1 MNICEVIVV
10 ASVTVI
16 LFLLVT
22 EFSDQFSEKLTGC
35 LKRMGGRSQDKD
47 EFEVLQAR
55 LETGTPVVVMFYASW
70 CGACKALKPTYD
82 EATKRM
88 EEQGFTLLKVDHDEH
103 RLAIDE
109 AYPEVGEGIE
119 FYPTIMALRL
129 SSTGEVVSAV
139 YEGDRTVDALS
150 EFAREYA

>member
-1 MNICEVIVV
+1 MNICEVVVV

-16 LFLLVT
+16 LFLLVS
-22 EFSDQFSEKLTGC
+22 EFSDQISTQLAGC
-35 LKRMGGRSQDKD
+35 IKRVSGGRAKD
-47 EFEVLQAR
+47 EFEVLQAH
-55 LETGTPVVVMFYASW
+55 LEAGTPVVVMFYASW
-70 CGACKALKPTYD
+70 CGACKALKPIYD